1 MQTVSAHLI
10 FYKIGMKTTI
20 TITLELSNDDYALV
34 SNIENLNDLIKRAAQ
49 RKLYAL
55 ILEAL

>member
-1 MQTVSAHLI
+1 
-10 FYKIGMKTTI
+10 MKTTI